1 MPTTMASQP
10 AISSAAPTTIQQ
22 QQQQQQSAAAGK
34 PGAQPNQGVLDA
46 VKKVGIC
53 LSQKIILV

>member
-10 AISSAAPTTIQQ
+10 AISSAAPTTI

-46 VKKVGIC
+46 VKKVGI
-53 LSQKIILV
+53 

>member
-46 VKKVGIC
+46 VKKVGI
-53 LSQKIILV
+53 